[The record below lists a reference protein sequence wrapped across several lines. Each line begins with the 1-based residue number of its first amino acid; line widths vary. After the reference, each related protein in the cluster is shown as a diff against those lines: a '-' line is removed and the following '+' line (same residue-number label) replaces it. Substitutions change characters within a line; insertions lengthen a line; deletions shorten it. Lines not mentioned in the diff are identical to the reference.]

1 MNQQWANSS
10 PRQTLLGVAAVLAL
24 FLASDSA
31 WVAAGRVDTP
41 PATAWIQR
49 VQAGALSVVDG
60 GVRFANDMRA
70 LYQLGRLQELTPRAQ
85 TAPASWPQAE
95 ERDWLFWCSE
105 TPSMQAPAK
114 STI

>member
-1 MNQQWANSS
+1 MMPQMANSGS
-10 PRQTLLGVAAVLAL
+10 RRTLLGVAAILSL
-24 FLASDSA
+24 FLASDSV

-41 PATAWIQR
+41 PAASWVQV

-70 LYQLGRLQELTPRAQ
+70 LYQLGRLQELTPQAQ
-85 TAPASWPQAE
+85 NAPASWPEAE
-95 ERDWLFWCSE
+95 DRDRLFLCSE
-105 TPSMQAPAK
+105 AQPKQAPAK